1 MIPTRNQIAGIF
13 VSGGVNTNRLHP
25 ANHPVAL
32 ELLLRLAAV
41 ALVAIVILGLL
52 PVIAEA
58 AT

>member
-1 MIPTRNQIAGIF
+1 MIPTRNQIGGTD

-25 ANHPVAL
+25 ASHPVAL